1 MRLLDTNICIAYLN
15 GTDPRVRDKL
25 LALAPSEVCL
35 CSVVKAELLFGAR
48 KSAKVKDNLEKL
60 KAFFVPFDSLLF
72 DDRAAEQYGV
82 IRAQLERDGTP
93 IGTNDMLITSIAMAQ
108 DAELVTRNQD
118 EFTRIAGLRVDTW

>member
-93 IGTNDMLITSIAMAQ
+93 IGTNDMLIASIAMAQ

>member
-15 GTDPRVRDKL
+15 GTDPGVRDKL

-60 KAFFVPFDSLLF
+60 TAFFLPFDSLLF

-93 IGTNDMLITSIAMAQ
+93 IGANDMLIASIAMAQ
-108 DAELVTRNQD
+108 DVELVTRNQE